1 MMTAKMM
8 TTAITMAMMT
18 MIVMMVVMR
27 MVVILH
33 SHGDGMTEGENSNNW
48 HGKRKIDM
56 EKEDLFNR
64 PL

>member
-1 MMTAKMM
+1 MMMAKMM

-33 SHGDGMTEGENSNNW
+33 SHGDGDDYGRE
-48 HGKRKIDM
+48 
-56 EKEDLFNR
+56 
-64 PL
+64 